1 MMRRDEGCYACQRLT
16 AGGCGMHDAAIS
28 TCLWQLEDEDA
39 DSYRTACGHVWEFTT
54 GGPAENGARFCPYC
68 GARIIQEVTP

>member
-1 MMRRDEGCYACQRLT
+1 
-16 AGGCGMHDAAIS
+16 MHDAAIS

-39 DSYRTACGHVWEFTT
+39 DSYRTACGKLWEFTT